1 VLFEHAYV
9 PADVQPERPH
19 ITTIQRLLNI
29 QTAHILPDFEQDAYD
44 TACTGLWD
52 AIGDNRLSAKETCAV
67 LVENLVDAMVILCR
81 CNLVSL
87 LTGIPPIYCLSDQSS
102 CSDPADGGRDAPGRL
117 HGP

>member
-9 PADVQPERPH
+9 PADGEPERPH

-29 QTAHILPDFEQDAYD
+29 QTTHILPDFEQDAYD

-87 LTGIPPIYCLSDQSS
+87 LTGISSIYCLPDQSS
-102 CSDPADGGRDAPGRL
+102 CSDLADGGRDAPGRL

>member
-9 PADVQPERPH
+9 PVGAGPERPH

-87 LTGIPPIYCLSDQSS
+87 LTGISSIYCLPDQSS
-102 CSDPADGGRDAPGRL
+102 CSDLADGGRDAPGRL

>member
-9 PADVQPERPH
+9 PVDAGPERPH

-29 QTAHILPDFEQDAYD
+29 QTAHIFPDPEQDAYD
-44 TACTGLWD
+44 IACTGLWD

-87 LTGIPPIYCLSDQSS
+87 LTNTSS
-102 CSDPADGGRDAPGRL
+102 PHCGPDRYSCVDPADGGRDAPRDL
-117 HGP
+117 YGP